1 MAFQEIAFKA
11 ELDRHVDPEC
21 EYQARMLCE
30 EDPSK
35 RQCIV
40 EELRN
45 MIYGKGTYMG
55 CGLKVPLCLLVV
67 NSFLFLDVA
76 SIFFIFY

>member
-45 MIYGKGTYMG
+45 MIYGKGTCMG
-55 CGLKVPLCLLVV
+55 CGLNVPLCLLVV
-67 NSFLFLDVA
+67 NSFLFFLVWLQ
-76 SIFFIFY
+76 FIYYY